1 MKKTRSYFY
10 YTGWF
15 FSLILGL
22 FGLGREKKTERKRN
36 IRGKRIEN
44 LFWLSYRERKRRGW
58 IIL

>member
-10 YTGWF
+10 YTGWLF
-15 FSLILGL
+15 AISLGRV
-22 FGLGREKKTERKRN
+22 GLGREKETERKRK